1 MAAAK
6 RSGHGPMAG
15 YEALLAS
22 GELAPDPAQQSA
34 AAKLQWLHDE
44 LDGYAP
50 PVESTSW
57 TARLG
62 FTRKTSGE
70 APRGLYI
77 HGPVGRGKS
86 MLMDLFF
93 AHANVERKRRIHF
106 HEFMQEAHQLI
117 HEWRQTNKVSK
128 TAEPIRPTARRLAD
142 QAWLLCFDEFEV
154 RDIADAMIVSRLFTA
169 MFALGVVVVATS
181 NRQPDDLYKDGL
193 QRDLFLPFID
203 MVKRRLEVFH
213 LSAGTDYRLDKLR
226 GLTVYHVPDG
236 AAADA
241 ELDATFASLTDGA
254 AGREE
259 AIEFRG
265 RRIRVPLAANGVAR
279 FAFGDVC
286 GLPLGPGDFLAIA
299 ARYRTVMISG
309 IPVLHGGRRDEAR
322 RFMTLVDALYDAHV
336 NLVASAEA
344 PPERLYDGADW
355 GFEFDRT
362 VSRLMEMQSVEY
374 IEGSRRR

>member
-22 GELAPDPAQQSA
+22 GELAPDPAQQAA

-50 PVESTSW
+50 PAESTSW

-154 RDIADAMIVSRLFTA
+154 RDIADAMILSRLFTA
-169 MFALGVVVVATS
+169 MFALGVVVVTPLAVI
-181 NRQPDDLYKDGL
+181 GL
-193 QRDLFLPFID
+193 LAVAVIVSRH
-203 MVKRRLEVFH
+203 EV
-213 LSAGTDYRLDKLR
+213 L
-226 GLTVYHVPDG
+226 G
-236 AAADA
+236 AAWLVQLSVQVALYA
-241 ELDATFASLTDGA
+241 TAWCSVCFLVGHLGRFRWIVWLGGLEL
-254 AGREE
+254 
-259 AIEFRG
+259 
-265 RRIRVPLAANGVAR
+265 
-279 FAFGDVC
+279 
-286 GLPLGPGDFLAIA
+286 
-299 ARYRTVMISG
+299 
-309 IPVLHGGRRDEAR
+309 GGRAER
-322 RFMTLVDALYDAHV
+322 VHV
-336 NLVASAEA
+336 KFCKKI
-344 PPERLYDGADW
+344 RK
-355 GFEFDRT
+355 RT
-362 VSRLMEMQSVEY
+362 F
-374 IEGSRRR
+374 